1 MKFEMERRNNE
12 IEELADTVLKKR
24 SASLRLLCS
33 PYQLEDFP

>member
-12 IEELADTVLKKR
+12 IEELADSVLKKR
-24 SASLRLLCS
+24 PASLRLLCS